1 MVKIKSMGNA
11 TGVVPE
17 LQHVLDK
24 LAVKKPLFEY
34 VVSATSDVGNTVWVS
49 GVQVSQDAEV
59 VGDIEFR
66 REAGRINS
74 EGERP
79 DVFLVETHHIKKERG
94 RRNTVITSNANVAVK
109 TAIKHFAPMN
119 EADICQRAHAKV
131 MDLLDTVSYRARTCL
146 QDLISFNGQEVMC
159 YFLER
164 ELTGEDVPTP
174 KSVVIQKDKMHLY
187 DKFLAGKQISN
198 AYNGDRHNRK
208 GYAVWTLPDNSY
220 RVLHMNYRFAPSE
233 KVLNRYRT
241 FDDLPQELQSRIAV
255 LKIAEH
261 NDPILDIGVKL
272 GNDNNEAMYVM
283 E

>member
-1 MVKIKSMGNA
+1 MVKIKNMGMA

-17 LQHVLDK
+17 LQYVMDK
-24 LAVKKPLFEY
+24 LAIKKPLFEY
-34 VVSATSDVGNTVWVS
+34 EVSVTREVSDTVWVS

-94 RRNTVITSNANVAVK
+94 RRNTVVTSDANVAVK
-109 TAIKHFAPMN
+109 TAVKHFAPMK
-119 EADICQRAHAKV
+119 EADICQRAHVKV
-131 MDLLDTVSYRARTCL
+131 MDMLDTMCYRARTCL

-159 YFLER
+159 YFIER
-164 ELTGEDVPTP
+164 ELTGDNIPAP

-187 DKFLAGKQISN
+187 DKYLAGKQIST

-208 GYAVWTLPDNSY
+208 GYAVWTLPDESY
-220 RVLHMNYRFAPSE
+220 RVLHMNYAHITSE

-241 FDDLPQELQSRIAV
+241 FDELPQGLQSKIAV
-255 LKIAEH
+255 LKIAEI

>member
-1 MVKIKSMGNA
+1 MVKIKSMGKT

-17 LQHVLDK
+17 LQYVLDK

-34 VVSATSDVGNTVWVS
+34 EVSATRDIGNLVWVS

-66 REAGRINS
+66 KEAGRTNS
-74 EGERP
+74 EGIQP
-79 DVFLVETHHIKKERG
+79 DAFLVETHHIKKERG
-94 RRNTVITSNANVAVK
+94 RQNTVITTDANVAIK

-131 MDLLDTVSYRARTCL
+131 MDLLDTMCYRARTCL

-159 YFLER
+159 YFIER
-164 ELTGEDVPTP
+164 ELTGDNIPAP

-187 DKFLAGKQISN
+187 DKYLAGKQIST

-208 GYAVWTLPDNSY
+208 GYAVWTLPDESY
-220 RVLHMNYRFAPSE
+220 RVLHMNYAYITSE

-241 FDDLPQELQSRIAV
+241 FDELPQGLQSKIAV
-255 LKIAEH
+255 LKIAEF

-272 GNDNNEAMYVM
+272 GNDNNKAMYVM

>member
-1 MVKIKSMGNA
+1 MVKIKSMGMA

-17 LQHVLDK
+17 LQYVLDK

-34 VVSATSDVGNTVWVS
+34 AVSATRDIGNLVWVS

-66 REAGRINS
+66 KESGRVNS
-74 EGERP
+74 EGVQP
-79 DVFLVETHHIKKERG
+79 DAFLVETHHIKKERG
-94 RRNTVITSNANVAVK
+94 RRNTVVTSDANVAVK
-109 TAIKHFAPMN
+109 TAVKHFAPMN
-119 EADICQRAHAKV
+119 EADICQRAHVKV
-131 MDLLDTVSYRARTCL
+131 MDMLDTMCYRARSCL

-159 YFLER
+159 YFIELE
-164 ELTGEDVPTP
+164 LKGENIPVP
-174 KSVVIQKDKMHLY
+174 KSVTIQKDKMHLY
-187 DKFLAGKQISN
+187 DKYLAGKQIST

-220 RVLHMNYRFAPSE
+220 RVLHMNYKGMPPDS
-233 KVLNRYRT
+233 VLNRYRT

-255 LKIAEH
+255 LKIAEF
-261 NDPILDIGVKL
+261 NDPILDIGVKM